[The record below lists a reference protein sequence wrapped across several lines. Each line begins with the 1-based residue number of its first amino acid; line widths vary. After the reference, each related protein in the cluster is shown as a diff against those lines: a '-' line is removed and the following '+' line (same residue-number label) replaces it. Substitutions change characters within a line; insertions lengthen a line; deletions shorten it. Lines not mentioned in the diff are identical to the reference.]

1 MINMRSLYASSVGQ
15 EGLLMQRKT
24 DQQALWNHP
33 YCTLSFVNVLSNLGF
48 SIVLTTM
55 TTYTLS
61 MGATLSLAGTI
72 ASLFSFAAMLVRPFG
87 GYLFDRIS
95 KKTVYILSTM
105 LMGLTVLGYSF
116 AGSLPV
122 LMVIRVVH
130 GALFGVS
137 TTAAMALV
145 TRFIPRERTS
155 EGLGYFNA
163 GTLVGQAVGPVIGSA
178 LIASISFRTMYTLIA
193 LSMALP
199 PLFFCLV
206 RLPEDGTVQAPKEP
220 FRLSRLIETRFLV
233 FAIVGGMFSYYNGT
247 TNSFVLSI
255 GQERGIQNISLFFT
269 VASVSLIV
277 IRIVVGRA
285 ADRASL
291 KVMVLSSL
299 CITMLSMLLLAQ
311 AWTLPMCLAAAL
323 LKSIGQG
330 MGHVTLQGEA
340 MKRADAARTGVVAS
354 TMLLGS
360 DIGNTLGPTVSGII
374 AQHSSYAA
382 VCYSGMLLT
391 GLMALLFYWHVR
403 RNP

>member
-1 MINMRSLYASSVGQ
+1 MINLRSLYASSVRQ
-15 EGLLMQRKT
+15 EGLLMRRET

-87 GYLFDRIS
+87 GYLFDRIN

-178 LIASISFRTMYTLIA
+178 LIASISFRTMYT
-193 LSMALP
+193 
-199 PLFFCLV
+199 PL
-206 RLPEDGTVQAPKEP
+206 RHTVTILHEKLNSPMHRKRQRMRAAKPSW
-220 FRLSRLIETRFLV
+220 L
-233 FAIVGGMFSYYNGT
+233 T
-247 TNSFVLSI
+247 TNP
-255 GQERGIQNISLFFT
+255 R
-269 VASVSLIV
+269 
-277 IRIVVGRA
+277 
-285 ADRASL
+285 
-291 KVMVLSSL
+291 
-299 CITMLSMLLLAQ
+299 
-311 AWTLPMCLAAAL
+311 
-323 LKSIGQG
+323 
-330 MGHVTLQGEA
+330 
-340 MKRADAARTGVVAS
+340 
-354 TMLLGS
+354 
-360 DIGNTLGPTVSGII
+360 
-374 AQHSSYAA
+374 
-382 VCYSGMLLT
+382 
-391 GLMALLFYWHVR
+391 
-403 RNP
+403 